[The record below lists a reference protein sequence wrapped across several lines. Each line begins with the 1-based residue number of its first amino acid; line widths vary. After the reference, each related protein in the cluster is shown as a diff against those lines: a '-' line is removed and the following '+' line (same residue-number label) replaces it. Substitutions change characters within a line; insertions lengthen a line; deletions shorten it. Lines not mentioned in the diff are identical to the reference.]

1 MIIHFPNLLV
11 ICVYVVKLRQIRH
24 PILLLAVSLPQKVIV
39 FFCQE
44 LSRTIFDIEMFS
56 GIECKIRDDLLLHRE
71 ETGFILGDHLPLGF
85 LINVFKKL
93 KHLLSVSF
101 PDENISD
108 PTHHH
113 RAFSPRL
120 AYRPTALHQTAKTN
134 TENITPRVRLFFI
147 FVIIIFFFPPPPPP
161 EFEFVCFLII
171 PGKISQS
178 THWFFYDIY
187 FQPLLP

>member
-1 MIIHFPNLLV
+1 LIINFPNLLV
-11 ICVYVVKLRQIRH
+11 ICVFVVALRQIRH
-24 PILLLAVSLPQKVIV
+24 PILLLAVSILPQKVIV

-56 GIECKIRDDLLLHRE
+56 GIEDKIRDDLLLHRE

-85 LINVFKKL
+85 LMFFFEKL

-134 TENITPRVRLFFI
+134 TENITPRVRLFLFLLSSS
-147 FVIIIFFFPPPPPP
+147 FSFPPPP
-161 EFEFVCFLII
+161 EIRICLF
-171 PGKISQS
+171 SNNS
-178 THWFFYDIY
+178 W
-187 FQPLLP
+187 

>member
-1 MIIHFPNLLV
+1 MLV
-11 ICVYVVKLRQIRH
+11 ICVYVVALRQIRH
-24 PILLLAVSLPQKVIV
+24 PILLLAVSILPQKVIV

-56 GIECKIRDDLLLHRE
+56 GIEDKIRDDLLLHRE

-85 LINVFKKL
+85 LMFFFEKL

-120 AYRPTALHQTAKTN
+120 AYTPNSKNKYREYH
-134 TENITPRVRLFFI
+134 TEGPPFFI
-147 FVIIIFFFPPPPPP
+147 FVIIIFFFSPPK
-161 EFEFVCFLII
+161 FEFVCFLII
-171 PGKISQS
+171 PGSEISQS
-178 THWFFYDIY
+178 THWFFYTTFISSLFYLD
-187 FQPLLP
+187 L